1 MNVFSI
7 WIVSIDSG
15 WFNFGAFINFRWQ
28 EYAFICWCSVL
39 TSYTSC
45 QTIDMP
51 FEAKESFLHSSCIET
66 TTNQRAREMKNNST
80 YWTVCDAPIHWY
92 SNYWTR
98 TGRNNF
104 ESTKSNFCTYKTNVC
119 LCASMISEQAERWM
133 MNAVVWLKIE
143 NWWNEKSN
151 LCDDVHCKER

>member
-1 MNVFSI
+1 MYECVFNLNSFDRFRVIQFRSI
-7 WIVSIDSG
+7 YQFSLARIRIHLLM
-15 WFNFGAFINFRWQ
+15 FGTHVIHKLSNNRYAIRSKRIIFTFIMHRNNNKPK
-28 EYAFICWCSVL
+28 S
-39 TSYTSC
+39 
-45 QTIDMP
+45 
-51 FEAKESFLHSSCIET
+51 
-66 TTNQRAREMKNNST
+66 QRDEKQQHILN
-80 YWTVCDAPIHWY
+80 WY

-119 LCASMISEQAERWM
+119 LCESMISEQAERWM

>member
-1 MNVFSI
+1 MYECVFNLNSFDRFRVIQFRSI
-7 WIVSIDSG
+7 YQFSLARIRIHLLM
-15 WFNFGAFINFRWQ
+15 FGTHVIHKLSNNRYAIPSKRIIFTFIMHRNNNK
-28 EYAFICWCSVL
+28 
-39 TSYTSC
+39 
-45 QTIDMP
+45 P
-51 FEAKESFLHSSCIET
+51 ES
-66 TTNQRAREMKNNST
+66 QRDEKQQHILN
-80 YWTVCDAPIHWY
+80 WY

-104 ESTKSNFCTYKTNVC
+104 ESTKSNFCTYKTNV
-119 LCASMISEQAERWM
+119 CASMISEQAERWM